1 METGLR
7 SAGMRSRS
15 KLHGAAA
22 SIEVE
27 TAVADIAARLSPRAG
42 GFIVTLYGDVVEPR
56 GLPLWM
62 GNIIEICG
70 TVGISETLVRTAVSR
85 LVSAGRLVGDR
96 QGRRSY
102 YRLTDE
108 ARLEFAGA
116 ARVLFEPHDA
126 TAWRLVWLP
135 PEKAS
140 TLGPPLEKAGFSR
153 LGGSWLLG
161 PSHEGPNLSEA
172 LVFDTAPTAPGML
185 QEMVA
190 AQWDLASC
198 EGAYAAFLSL
208 FEPLREALPDDAV
221 LDDRICLRLRLMLVH
236 AYRLAALRD
245 PHLPREAL
253 PAAWNGAR
261 ARALFAEL
269 YLKLSPGADRRA
281 ATLLSIDGALPRE
294 TEIVRR
300 RRAALLASS

>member
-1 METGLR
+1 MR
-7 SAGMRSRS
+7 SAGMRSRRKALGES
-15 KLHGAAA
+15 AE
-22 SIEVE
+22 IE
-27 TAVADIAARLSPRAG
+27 TLAADIAARLAPRAG

-85 LVSAGRLVGDR
+85 LVSAGRLLGDR

-102 YRLTDE
+102 YRLTDG
-108 ARLEFAGA
+108 ARFEFAGA

-135 PEKAS
+135 PEH
-140 TLGPPLEKAGFSR
+140 TGTIGPALDKSGFSR
-153 LGGSWLLG
+153 LGGAWFLG
-161 PSHEGPNLSEA
+161 PSHEGPDLSDA
-172 LVFDTAPTAPGML
+172 LVFETAPIGTAML

-190 AQWDLASC
+190 AQWDLVSC
-198 EGAYAAFLSL
+198 ESAYAHFLSL
-208 FEPLREALPDDAV
+208 FEPLGEAMPEDDL
-221 LDDRICLRLRLMLVH
+221 LDDQACLRLRLMLVH

-253 PAAWNGAR
+253 PAAWSGAR

-281 ATLLSIDGALPRE
+281 GTLLSIDGELPRE
-294 TEIVRR
+294 TDIVRR

>member
-1 METGLR
+1 
-7 SAGMRSRS
+7 MRSRN
-15 KLHGAAA
+15 KLLGASGAV
-22 SIEVE
+22 EVE
-27 TAVADIAARLSPRAG
+27 SLAADIAARLSPRAG

-85 LVSAGRLVGDR
+85 LVSAGRLVGER

-102 YRLTDE
+102 YRLTEE

-126 TAWRLVWLP
+126 TAWRLVWMP
-135 PEKAS
+135 PEKAA
-140 TLGPPLEKAGFSR
+140 TLGPALDKAGFSR

-161 PSHEGPNLSEA
+161 PSHEGPDLSGA
-172 LVFDTAPTAPGML
+172 LAFDTAPLGTAML
-185 QEMVA
+185 KEMVA
-190 AQWDLASC
+190 SQWDLASC
-198 EGAYAAFLSL
+198 EAAYAHFLSL
-208 FEPLREALPDDAV
+208 FEPLRDALPEHPL
-221 LDDRICLRLRLMLVH
+221 LDDQACLRVRLMLVH

-253 PAAWNGAR
+253 PAGWNGAL

-269 YLKLSPGADRRA
+269 YLTLSPGADRRA
-281 ATLLSIDGALPRE
+281 GTLLSIDGELPRE
-294 TEIVRR
+294 TDVVRR
-300 RRAALLASS
+300 RRSALLASA